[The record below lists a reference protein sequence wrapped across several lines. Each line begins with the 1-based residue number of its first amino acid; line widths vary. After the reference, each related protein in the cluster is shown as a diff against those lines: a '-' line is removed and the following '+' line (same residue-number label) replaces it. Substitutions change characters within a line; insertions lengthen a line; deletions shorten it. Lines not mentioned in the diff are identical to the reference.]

1 MFRYTVQNSYRR
13 PIPVDT
19 PVVTCRQ
26 FQIATYASRNSK
38 PRPIRE
44 ITWPIFS
51 LEINQNFRKRE
62 CKSSNTTWK
71 YSIFEVTQRPSK
83 FIQLIY
89 KIFSEINTDS
99 FHIMIIIGFSGTLYS
114 IHNLKSWSLRLF
126 EDVVEKK
133 KSRCNTDYRVT
144 NYTFISGTLEKT
156 SSTIERDRYTRS
168 LLASWTVHLGVQRVQ
183 GDFRS
188 ASANIDT
195 VDMQVHTRELPS
207 DRVSLLTTDS
217 SGFSDINVGKHDFHS
232 LNAELRSPLD
242 SVVAGCCLLK
252 IESYIFRKGTRE
264 SIYVAS
270 SNPLTEG
277 TKTIGSK

>member
-62 CKSSNTTWK
+62 CKSSSTTWK
-71 YSIFEVTQRPSK
+71 YSIFEITQRLSK

-99 FHIMIIIGFSGTLYS
+99 FHIMIIIGFSGTLHS
-114 IHNLKSWSLRLF
+114 IHNLKLLVLEIIRRRCR
-126 EDVVEKK
+126 EK
-133 KSRCNTDYRVT
+133 
-144 NYTFISGTLEKT
+144 E
-156 SSTIERDRYTRS
+156 EP
-168 LLASWTVHLGVQRVQ
+168 
-183 GDFRS
+183 
-188 ASANIDT
+188 
-195 VDMQVHTRELPS
+195 M
-207 DRVSLLTTDS
+207 
-217 SGFSDINVGKHDFHS
+217 
-232 LNAELRSPLD
+232 
-242 SVVAGCCLLK
+242 
-252 IESYIFRKGTRE
+252 
-264 SIYVAS
+264 
-270 SNPLTEG
+270 
-277 TKTIGSK
+277 

>member
-26 FQIATYASRNSK
+26 FQIATYASTPLLRVTLNHDPFAKLLGRFFPS
-38 PRPIRE
+38 RLIRTFE
-44 ITWPIFS
+44 
-51 LEINQNFRKRE
+51 NE
-62 CKSSNTTWK
+62 CKSSNTPWK

-99 FHIMIIIGFSGTLYS
+99 FHIMIIIGFSGTRALYS

-168 LLASWTVHLGVQRVQ
+168 LLAS
-183 GDFRS
+183 
-188 ASANIDT
+188 
-195 VDMQVHTRELPS
+195 
-207 DRVSLLTTDS
+207 
-217 SGFSDINVGKHDFHS
+217 
-232 LNAELRSPLD
+232 
-242 SVVAGCCLLK
+242 
-252 IESYIFRKGTRE
+252 
-264 SIYVAS
+264 
-270 SNPLTEG
+270 
-277 TKTIGSK
+277 